1 MIKTSYISNQI
12 GVLNETLKQY
22 NDISYLFHF
31 IELNP
36 VYNILDLIQKNSNI
50 IIDDYNLTN
59 PILIEIKDIN
69 SNPNILITA
78 TENKTLF
85 DLSNDFYGNVSQV
98 LNIILNNS
106 NVDNI
111 NQNVVNL
118 QLNMVAPNKK

>member
-78 TENKTLF
+78 TENQTLF
-85 DLSNDFYGNVSQV
+85 DLSNNFYGNVSQV